1 MSISLDHVYP
11 GQQVI
16 IDAPCIHLEGRVEGV
31 FHVGRPEQTRITVWG
46 DQCGGIL
53 IIPEGSEGAVTIEEV
68 EQ

>member
-1 MSISLDHVYP
+1 MSNSLDHVYT

-16 IDAPCIHLEGRVEGV
+16 IDAPCIHMEGRVEGV

-53 IIPEGSEGAVTIEEV
+53 IIPAGMEHLVTIEEV